1 MKGGDNQQMQHKVQ
15 GLDKKVGGKNMNRKA
30 MLNVLALVVIIVFS
44 VTGCG
49 GTPTKPAESKD
60 IKIGV
65 IYELTGGTAS
75 FGAAANNGTK
85 LAFKEINAAGGILG
99 KQIVTATADN
109 KSEPS
114 ESANAMTK
122 VITQDKVVAV
132 VGFTT
137 SSNTIAGSAVNE
149 ANKIPFVTAAATN
162 PKVTVDEKTGKVK
175 PYTFRVCFIDPF
187 QGTVGANFV
196 LKDLKLKKAVVLID
210 NSSDYSK
217 GLAKFFKEAFVKGG
231 GTIAG
236 EEAYL
241 QKDKDFKS
249 ILTKIKSMNPEFIY
263 LPGYYEEVGMI
274 AKQAREMGLNVPIV
288 GGDGWDSP
296 KLVEIGSAAGM
307 NNTYF
312 TNHYSPEDTSA
323 ASKKFVDAYKKEYG
337 VMPDAMAVLGY
348 DAAYVMADAIKRA
361 GAAEPAKI
369 QAALVATKN
378 FPAVTGATTL
388 NENHDAV
395 KSAVIIEMKDGKMV
409 YKTTVKP

>member
-1 MKGGDNQQMQHKVQ
+1 MR
-15 GLDKKVGGKNMNRKA
+15 KNVI
-30 MLNVLALVVIIVFS
+30 VLITALLMITMLVVA
-44 VTGCG
+44 GCG
-49 GTPTKPAESKD
+49 GKAPAKPAESKE

-65 IYELTGGTAS
+65 VYELTGGTAS
-75 FGAAANNGTK
+75 FGTAANNGTK
-85 LAFKEINAAGGILG
+85 LAFKEINAAGGVLG
-99 KQIVTATADN
+99 KQIVTVTADN
-109 KSEPS
+109 KGEPS

-122 VITQDKVVAV
+122 VITQDKAVAV

-137 SSNTIAGSAVNE
+137 SSNGIAGSAVNE
-149 ANKIPFVTAAATN
+149 ANKIPFVAAATTN
-162 PKVTVDEKTGKVK
+162 PKVTVDEKTGKAK

-196 LKDLKLKKAVVLID
+196 LNDLKLKKAVVLID

-217 GLAKFFKEAFVKGG
+217 GLAKFFKEAYVKGG
-231 GTIAG
+231 GAIVG

-241 QKDKDFKS
+241 QKDKDFKA
-249 ILTKIKSMNPEFIY
+249 ILTKVKGMNIDVIY

-274 AKQAREMGLNVPIV
+274 AKQAREMGLMMPIV

-296 KLVEIGSAAGM
+296 KLVEIGSAAAM
-307 NNTYF
+307 NNTFF

-323 ASKKFVDAYKKEYG
+323 ASKKFVEAYKKEYG

-348 DAAYVMADAIKRA
+348 DAAYVMVDAIKRA
-361 GAAEPAKI
+361 NSTEAVKI
-369 QAALVATKN
+369 RDALAATKN

-395 KSAVIIEMKDGKMV
+395 KSAVIIEMKNGKMV

>member
-1 MKGGDNQQMQHKVQ
+1 MRRN
-15 GLDKKVGGKNMNRKA
+15 GLF
-30 MLNVLALVVIIVFS
+30 LALVLLVVGVFAIA
-44 VTGCG
+44 GCG
-49 GTPTKPAESKD
+49 GSSTPAKPAESKD

-65 IYELTGGTAS
+65 VYELTGNTAS
-75 FGAAANNGTK
+75 FGTAANNGTK
-85 LAFKEINAAGGILG
+85 LAFKEINAAGGVLG
-99 KQIVTATADN
+99 KQITIVSADN
-109 KSEPS
+109 KGEPS

-137 SSNTIAGSAVNE
+137 SSNGIAGSAVNE
-149 ANKIPFVTAAATN
+149 ANKVPFVAAATTN
-162 PKVTVDEKTGKVK
+162 PKVTVDEATGKAK

-217 GLAKFFKEAFVKGG
+217 GLSKFFKEAYTKGG
-231 GTIAG
+231 GTILG

-241 QKDKDFKS
+241 QKDKDFKAL
-249 ILTKIKSMNPEFIY
+249 LTKIKSLNPEVIY
-263 LPGYYEEVGMI
+263 LPGYYEEAGMI
-274 AKQAREMGLNVPIV
+274 SKQARELGITVPIV

-296 KLVEIGSAAGM
+296 KLVEIGTAAGM

-312 TNHYSPEDTSA
+312 TNHYSPEDSSA

-369 QAALVATKN
+369 QAALVATKD